1 MASKKIILG
10 VSGEIASGKDTVGDY
25 LAEMHGV
32 AKLRFSQPLR
42 DILDRLGLDQNREHM
57 AKLSLYLRK
66 AFGEDILSRVI
77 LKEAE
82 GSESMFVVVDG
93 IRRLPDMVQ
102 METDEHFYFCY
113 VDVSPE
119 KRFERLTKRRQNTD
133 DASKTEVQFEK
144 DSQLETEIGIRNL
157 KDRAEFV
164 IDNNGTLEELK
175 AQVDEMVAV
184 LKKRVSD
191 E

>member
-1 MASKKIILG
+1 MASRKIILG

-25 LAEMHGV
+25 LAETHGV

-42 DILDRLGLDQNREHM
+42 DILDRLSLNQDREHM

-77 LKEAE
+77 LREAE
-82 GSESMFVVVDG
+82 SSVANFIVVDG
-93 IRRLPDMVQ
+93 IRRLPDMVH

-113 VDVSPE
+113 VDATPE

-133 DASKTEVQFEK
+133 DASKTETQFEK
-144 DSQLETEIGIRNL
+144 DAQLETEIGIRDL
-157 KDRAEFV
+157 REQAEFV

-184 LKKRVSD
+184 LRKRVAD

>member
-25 LAEMHGV
+25 LAETHGV

-42 DILDRLGLDQNREHM
+42 DILDRLGLDQDREHM

-77 LKEAE
+77 LREAE
-82 GSESMFVVVDG
+82 FSAANFIVVDG
-93 IRRLPDMVQ
+93 IRRLPDMVH

-133 DASKTEVQFEK
+133 DASKTETQFEK
-144 DSQLETEIGIRNL
+144 DSQLETEIGIRDL
-157 KDRAEFV
+157 KEQAEFV

-184 LKKRVSD
+184 LRKRVSG